1 MEMKQVRLW
10 YAATDDFYYGFM
22 VNGQFFFADNG
33 KPWDFKKDPPD
44 KIEEFPFWVDLHDE
58 MMFHDCLN

>member
-44 KIEEFPFWVDLHDE
+44 KIEEFPFWVG
-58 MMFHDCLN
+58 